1 MKNGIVRVF
10 LTVHIHPLPIKREQF
25 LFINVYIT
33 LIDKYRKIIY
43 ICNMNKN
50 LIKYTA
56 KELEDLCEK
65 YGLRYSYKYDRL
77 YIQAIGLF
85 RPTAWL
91 RELGT
96 GSWNSFVHFDR
107 MFDLNGELKFY
118 ITQYSEPKLSTD
130 DTDNRVTWRRINSSI
145 MRDFPSKEDFY
156 AYLTDFIKKINE
168 QRIAYLE
175 QQKLKSLQ
183 EDF

>member
-1 MKNGIVRVF
+1 
-10 LTVHIHPLPIKREQF
+10 
-25 LFINVYIT
+25 
-33 LIDKYRKIIY
+33 
-43 ICNMNKN
+43 MNEN

-91 RELGT
+91 KEMGT
-96 GSWNSFVHFDR
+96 GSWNSFVHFNR
-107 MFDLNGELKFY
+107 MFENGKEKFY
-118 ITQYSEPKLSTD
+118 ITQYSEPKLIID
-130 DTDNRVTWRRINSSI
+130 DTDYKATWMRINSAI
-145 MRDFPSKEDFY
+145 LRDFASKEDFY
-156 AYLTDFIKKINE
+156 EYLTDFIKKIDE

-175 QQKLKSLQ
+175 QQKLQSLQ

>member
-1 MKNGIVRVF
+1 
-10 LTVHIHPLPIKREQF
+10 
-25 LFINVYIT
+25 
-33 LIDKYRKIIY
+33 
-43 ICNMNKN
+43 MNEN

-91 RELGT
+91 KELGT
-96 GSWNSFVHFDR
+96 GSWNSFVHFNR
-107 MFDLNGELKFY
+107 MFENGKEKFY
-118 ITQYSEPKLSTD
+118 ISQYSEPKL
-130 DTDNRVTWRRINSSI
+130 DTDNTDHRWKCICPSI
-145 MRDFPSKEDFY
+145 LRNFASKEDFY
-156 AYLTDFIKKINE
+156 EYLTDFIKKIDE

-175 QQKLKSLQ
+175 QQKLQSLQ

>member
-1 MKNGIVRVF
+1 
-10 LTVHIHPLPIKREQF
+10 
-25 LFINVYIT
+25 
-33 LIDKYRKIIY
+33 
-43 ICNMNKN
+43 MNEN

-96 GSWNSFVHFDR
+96 GSWNSFVHFDKI
-107 MFDLNGELKFY
+107 FDIDGKVKYY

-130 DTDNRVTWRRINSSI
+130 DTDNKVPWRCISSSI

-156 AYLTDFIKKINE
+156 EYLTDFIKKINE
-168 QRIAYLE
+168 QRIAHLE

>member
-1 MKNGIVRVF
+1 MN
-10 LTVHIHPLPIKREQF
+10 E
-25 LFINVYIT
+25 NV
-33 LIDKYRKIIY
+33 
-43 ICNMNKN
+43 
-50 LIKYTA
+50 IKYTA
-56 KELEDLCEK
+56 KELEDLCERF
-65 YGLRYSYKYDRL
+65 GLRYSYKYDRL

-91 RELGT
+91 REFGT

-107 MFDLNGELKFY
+107 MLENGEVKFY
-118 ITQYSEPKLSTD
+118 ISQYSEPKLRTD
-130 DTDNRVTWRRINSSI
+130 ETDNKVAWRCVNSSI

-168 QRIAYLE
+168 QRIAHLE